1 MVLRALSSLPGG
13 RVVPTPGARELHQL
27 RTPRTP
33 PRTTKLQAVAW
44 AVPLLVPVP
53 VVLDDP
59 LGLVPATLMC
69 VRLPVIR
76 DQFELLRIPVV
87 RGQWLWLLGCR
98 ATRHLCARQLSSSVL
113 VSSGQVR
120 ASFCPC
126 SLQHV
131 VL

>member
-59 LGLVPATLMC
+59 LGLVPATSRN

-76 DQFELLRIPVV
+76 DQFELELEL
-87 RGQWLWLLGCR
+87 WLWLPGSR
-98 ATRHLCARQLSSSVL
+98 ATRHLCARQLSSWML
-113 VSSGQVR
+113 ASSGQVR

>member
-1 MVLRALSSLPGG
+1 M
-13 RVVPTPGARELHQL
+13 
-27 RTPRTP
+27 
-33 PRTTKLQAVAW
+33 
-44 AVPLLVPVP
+44 PLLVPVP
-53 VVLDDP
+53 VALDDP

-87 RGQWLWLLGCR
+87 RGQWLWLLGYR

-113 VSSGQVR
+113 ASSGQVR